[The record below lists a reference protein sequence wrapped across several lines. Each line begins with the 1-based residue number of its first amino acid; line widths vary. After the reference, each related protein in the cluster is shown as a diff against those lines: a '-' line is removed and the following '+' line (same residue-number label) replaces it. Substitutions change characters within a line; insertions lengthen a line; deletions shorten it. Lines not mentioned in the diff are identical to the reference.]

1 MDSLKNNLAIFLA
14 AVMLYLPL
22 SLAYAQDKPKVAA
35 SFEANFLV
43 GREKSAKLIRDFL
56 MSKSETKEMNRKIGD
71 SYLNQYID
79 NCTIVKNNPD
89 KRMLYVI
96 LQEHAQNSDKID
108 KNIKKKLV
116 EDALPCQVSIY
127 RILEGLKDGKFPG
140 QKSRLELIALE
151 GMNHEEIDDMT
162 RGKEFAKIISKATP
176 RIEDNANLEEYLRKG
191 LFANAGALIGGR
203 YKDLFVMGFEKG
215 IKASNEAIKGF
226 EIYQNRRQ
234 GNLLNLKGATQEERR
249 AIAEYMSYKIFTL
262 SERSEDSIRYAIQH
276 ADNLYL
282 KGLIKNK
289 DAAIVI
295 GAGHELDFLKKGGEN
310 TLYNLIIISPKGV
323 FRIK

>member
-1 MDSLKNNLAIFLA
+1 MDSLKNNLALFLA
-14 AVMLYLPL
+14 AIMLYSPL
-22 SLAYAQDKPKVAA
+22 NIAYSQDKQKVAA
-35 SFEANFLV
+35 SFETNFLM

-56 MSKSETKEMNRKIGD
+56 MSKSDTKEMNRKIED

-79 NCTIVKNNPD
+79 NCTIVKNDSD
-89 KRMLYVI
+89 KRTLYVI

-108 KNIKKKLV
+108 KNINKKLV

-151 GMNHEEIDDMT
+151 GMSHKEIDDMT
-162 RGKEFAKIISKATP
+162 RGEEIADQISRGTP
-176 RIEDNANLEEYLRKG
+176 KIEDNANLEAYLKKG
-191 LFANAGALIGGR
+191 YANAGALIGAR

-262 SERSEDSIRYAIQH
+262 SERSEDSIKYAIQH
-276 ADNLYL
+276 ADTLYS
-282 KGLIKNK
+282 KGMIKNK

-295 GAGHELDFLKKGGEN
+295 GAGHELDFLKKAEEN
-310 TLYNLIIISPKGV
+310 TTYNLMIISPKGV
-323 FRIK
+323 SRIK